1 VLLWLAPLLFLLAAL
16 SAAEERQ
23 AGQKS
28 KAPESYAVIAGTVF
42 QSSGFLLR
50 GAEVIVTPQPDAAS
64 RVKVKKQVTRTDN
77 AGEFA
82 VRVPAV
88 PLRYSVSVKAVGFA
102 GQEKEVEVA
111 GEQRVEVLFHLDPE
125 RK

>member
-1 VLLWLAPLLFLLAAL
+1 VLLWLAPLLFLLAAR
-16 SAAEERQ
+16 SVAQERQ
-23 AGQKS
+23 AGKKS
-28 KAPESYAVIAGTVF
+28 TAPEAYAVIAGTVF

-50 GAEVIVTPQPDAAS
+50 GAEVIVSPQPGAGS
-64 RVKVKKQVTRTDN
+64 RVKVKKQVTRTDT

-88 PLRYSVSVKAVGFA
+88 PLRYSVSVKAAGFA
-102 GQEKEVEVA
+102 GQEKEVEIA
-111 GEQRVEVLFHLDPE
+111 GEQRVGVLFHLNPE